1 MPKQNMVSWTIMIAT
16 YVQQEKSKKALN
28 LFCEMQQTG
37 TKIDKHMLGNMLRA
51 CSSLVAQEQGE
62 QIHAH
67 IITTVHLFPCGRIDV
82 AQQEFDKL
90 HERNMVSWTTVI
102 KGYVQYEHSEETLK
116 FFRQVQVEGMEPDF
130 LFSLSLLKYD
140 C

>member
-1 MPKQNMVSWTIMIAT
+1 VLKLS
-16 YVQQEKSKKALN
+16 SSG
-28 LFCEMQQTG
+28 TG
-37 TKIDKHMLGNMLRA
+37 G
-51 CSSLVAQEQGE
+51 

-67 IITTVHLFPCGRIDV
+67 IITTFHLFPCGRIDV